1 MSPAPLTL
9 AISNKNLSSWSLR
22 PWLLLTQA
30 GIPFTEQMVYFGALG
45 WQEQVAS
52 PSGRVPL
59 LRIGE
64 GPAPVAVWESLAICE
79 TIADLFP
86 EKHLWPRDPLAR
98 AHARSVSN
106 EMHAGFGDLRS
117 ECSMNI
123 GLRTKKRLS
132 RGAAANVARIDAL
145 WSDCRAKYGGA
156 GPFLF
161 GGFSVADAMYAPVVY
176 RFQSYGVELSPPAQ
190 ADADMLRAL
199 PAMQA
204 WEAAA
209 KAELDAR
216 IDDPNPHGPLFSR
229 AEIEQFTHD
238 WAHAWR
244 AKDLEK
250 ILTWFADDV
259 CVNSPGAEE
268 LTGSAL
274 VEGKPALRAFWT
286 KALLHDQPIVY
297 EVEGF
302 TWDPETNSLLLR
314 YQSGA
319 EGRALHR
326 AAGLL
331 RFGNGR
337 TVVRA
342 DAYSGA

>member
-1 MSPAPLTL
+1 MIPSPLTL
-9 AISNKNLSSWSLR
+9 VIANKNLSSWSLR

-45 WQEQVAS
+45 WPEQVGS

-64 GPAPVAVWESLAICE
+64 GPSAAPVWESLAICE
-79 TIADLFP
+79 TIADLHP
-86 EKHLWPRDPLAR
+86 EKHLWPRDPLVR

-106 EMHAGFGDLRS
+106 EMHAGFADLRS
-117 ECSMNI
+117 ECTMNVV
-123 GLRTKKRLS
+123 LRTKKRLS
-132 RGAAANVARIDAL
+132 KGAAANVARIDAI
-145 WSDCRAKYGGA
+145 WSGCRAKYGAA

-161 GGFSVADAMYAPVVY
+161 GEFSVADAMYAPVVY
-176 RFQSYGVELSPPAQ
+176 RFQSYAIDLSPAAQ
-190 ADADMLRAL
+190 AYADALRAL

-204 WEAAA
+204 WEAAS

-229 AEIEQFTHD
+229 AEIEQLTHD

-244 AKDLEK
+244 TKDLEK
-250 ILTWFADDV
+250 ILAWFAEDALV
-259 CVNSPGAEE
+259 QSPGAAQ

-274 VEGKPALRAFWT
+274 VEGRPALRAFWT
-286 KALLHDQPIVY
+286 KALLHDQPVVY

-302 TWDPETNSLLLR
+302 TWDPEINSLLLR

-319 EGRALHR
+319 EGGELHR
-326 AAGLL
+326 AAVLL
-331 RFGNGR
+331 RFGTGH
-337 TVVRA
+337 TIVRA
-342 DAYSGA
+342 DAYSGG

>member
-1 MSPAPLTL
+1 MSPRPLTL
-9 AISNKNLSSWSLR
+9 VIANKNLSSWSLR

-30 GIPFTEQMVYFGALG
+30 GIPFTEQLVYFGALG
-45 WQEQVAS
+45 WQEQVGS

-59 LRIGE
+59 LRIGT
-64 GPAPVAVWESLAICE
+64 GPGAQPVWESLAICE
-79 TIADLFP
+79 TIADLYP
-86 EKHLWPRDPLAR
+86 EKHLWPSDPLSR

-106 EMHAGFGDLRS
+106 EMHAGFADLRS
-117 ECSMNI
+117 ECSMNLV
-123 GLRTKKRLS
+123 LRTKKRLT
-132 RGAAANVARIDAL
+132 RGAAANVARIDAI
-145 WSDCRAKYGGA
+145 WSGCRAKYGGA

-176 RFQSYGVELSPPAQ
+176 RFQSYGVELSPAAQ
-190 ADADMLRAL
+190 AYADLMRAL
-199 PAMQA
+199 PAMQG

-209 KAELDAR
+209 QAEKGAR

-238 WAHAWR
+238 WAQAFR

-250 ILTWFADDV
+250 ILSWFADDV
-259 CVNSPGAEE
+259 RVQSPGSEE
-268 LTGSAL
+268 LTGHAL

-286 KALLHDQPIVY
+286 KALLHDQKVAY

-302 TWDPETNSLLLR
+302 AWDPEANSLFLR

-319 EGRALHR
+319 EGGALHR
-326 AAGLL
+326 AAVLL
-331 RFGNGR
+331 QFGNGR
-337 TVVRA
+337 TVRRA
-342 DAYSGA
+342 DAYFAR